1 MSKVI
6 GRVIEKNGSVEGSE
20 VELSNGSVTL
30 IGRVASVSD
39 NEFVVDWS
47 DGVQST
53 ENKSDYELVIESKTA
68 FKGKC
73 QVKGCSQEQA
83 GYGVCERHQ
92 ATPIIVDELQA
103 EVARRKKEEAGQSV
117 ASVKTAQPTDISGRR
132 CQTGECSN
140 LATDVVRFKDGPGET
155 FHCREHAIAATRGRG
170 LDPTKLEMPNHSR
183 PSKGKSLEGH
193 RVAQENPA
201 QPAGWAVPPVDE
213 NAYPNGELLEV
224 EMEKRQDTAA
234 WEDSQNRA
242 PVDAENPAQPAGY
255 AVPPASGQPIPGQ
268 GADALAVKANVYA
281 ENVAGENGRVELE
294 NGTLHFAGRV
304 VAADDEI
311 FIVEWDDDSRTI
323 ENKSDYDLII
333 TSSAPDPEA
342 ERFDTISLLFSKP
355 TEDGKFSCSYCNNFT
370 GSSDSEV
377 VNHFYAEHEHD
388 GEFEWGMLPGADDV

>member
-1 MSKVI
+1 MEIIANVYQIQDSLI
-6 GRVIEKNGSVEGSE
+6 GSS
-20 VELSNGSVTL
+20 VELSNGITKVMGKVVTE
-30 IGRVASVSD
+30 GQND
-39 NEFVVDWS
+39 FVVDWS

-68 FKGKC
+68 FKGQC
-73 QVKGCSQEQA
+73 QVAGCSQEQA
-83 GYGVCERHQ
+83 GYGVCADHQ
-92 ATPIIVDELQA
+92 ATPIIVDELQS
-103 EVARRKKEEAGQSV
+103 EVARRKKEETGQSV
-117 ASVKTAQPTDISGRR
+117 ASVKT
-132 CQTGECSN
+132 
-140 LATDVVRFKDGPGET
+140 
-155 FHCREHAIAATRGRG
+155 
-170 LDPTKLEMPNHSR
+170 
-183 PSKGKSLEGH
+183 
-193 RVAQENPA
+193 AQENPA

-342 ERFDTISLLFSKP
+342 ERFDTISMLFSKP
-355 TEDGKFSCSYCNNFT
+355 TGDGRFNCSYCNNFT
-370 GSSDSEV
+370 GSSNSEV
-377 VNHFYAEHEHD
+377 VQHFYEEHEHD